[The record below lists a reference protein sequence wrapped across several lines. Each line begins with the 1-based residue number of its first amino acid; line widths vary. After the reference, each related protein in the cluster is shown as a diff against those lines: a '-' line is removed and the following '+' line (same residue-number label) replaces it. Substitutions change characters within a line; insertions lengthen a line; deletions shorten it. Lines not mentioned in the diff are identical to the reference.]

1 MKKYYFLLASL
12 WAGVVLGGSL
22 IVAPAKFQVPSL
34 TIPQLLEVGQAQFY
48 WVGNAEIIFAVL
60 LTLPLLYAPIRAQFS
75 ITVKSLLLFALAA
88 LLVQQGY
95 LMPLL
100 NLRTEATIAGEP
112 VGPSHLHLV
121 FVGIEILKIFA
132 LIASCIFLKLE
143 EESHATPRSKTS

>member
-60 LTLPLLYAPIRAQFS
+60 LTLPLLYAPIRAQF
-75 ITVKSLLLFALAA
+75 LP
-88 LLVQQGY
+88 Q
-95 LMPLL
+95 
-100 NLRTEATIAGEP
+100 
-112 VGPSHLHLV
+112 
-121 FVGIEILKIFA
+121 
-132 LIASCIFLKLE
+132 
-143 EESHATPRSKTS
+143 